1 VIPDIADRC
10 STCGADAGVPNVR
23 EVQRPSEVAAL
34 ENRYRDALARAD
46 AHGARQETE
55 EFIHTLGRSSA
66 VVNCDLQFLKD
77 FVTRPNLL
85 YGNYH
90 RGIQAGIRKAAEGE
104 WDRDRSIVDATMF
117 ASYADKITMAALS
130 MTDTGLTSYGPYSMK
145 LRDVAVAKRASLL
158 EENSYS
164 FVQHHKLSIGIPIPA
179 GYRSTWAERAKLA
192 VAKMADFIEVGMNEV
207 NFQNLLL
214 VDTGNRATD
223 SFIEVHI
230 FGTFDRE
237 AIDTVSGPKLQ
248 KRSRDTA
255 IWGVV
260 KEKLTALK
268 RSYHEL

>member
-1 VIPDIADRC
+1 
-10 STCGADAGVPNVR
+10 
-23 EVQRPSEVAAL
+23 
-34 ENRYRDALARAD
+34 
-46 AHGARQETE
+46 
-55 EFIHTLGRSSA
+55 
-66 VVNCDLQFLKD
+66 
-77 FVTRPNLL
+77 
-85 YGNYH
+85 
-90 RGIQAGIRKAAEGE
+90 
-104 WDRDRSIVDATMF
+104 
-117 ASYADKITMAALS
+117 
-130 MTDTGLTSYGPYSMK
+130 MK